1 MGEEA
6 LVKEERE
13 INDLGFKKELGTIV
27 EKVLQDE
34 LNDILGTNKL
44 EAPLVKNEQGGQDLI
59 LQINDTPIYYI
70 EVKSRWSSDKSVLM
84 TTLQHKTS
92 YKEKEHYALC
102 AADMTLFL
110 DRVRKHEYP
119 PFTQIESN
127 LLFITN
133 IGELNDRLKDA
144 TLEEDRLVHIAG
156 GYQVVVPQEV
166 IRKYG
171 ISFRSFIELLKN
183 KVKEAI
189 A

>member
-1 MGEEA
+1 MN
-6 LVKEERE
+6 KEDR
-13 INDLGFKKELGTIV
+13 
-27 EKVLQDE
+27 
-34 LNDILGTNKL
+34 
-44 EAPLVKNEQGGQDLI
+44 DLI

-92 YKEKEHYALC
+92 YKEKNHYALC
-102 AADMTLFL
+102 AADMSSFL
-110 DRVRKHEYP
+110 DRAHKHEYP

-127 LLFITN
+127 LMFITN

-156 GYQVVVPQEV
+156 GYQVVVPQKV
-166 IRKYG
+166 IRMHG

-183 KVKEAI
+183 KIKEAI